1 MKKFLRLLTVLGL
14 LAALAGCTYGL
25 APDSAETI
33 TFLNHDPDAD
43 AAWQEITKTYAK
55 THNVEVTVLSVEPED
70 YEQTLEKMLEE
81 GNGPAIISGTQD
93 LLRWQAY
100 LLDLKGT
107 ELAAQ
112 CVNDDYNLLD
122 GDAILAVGY
131 SKEYTGIVVN
141 KALLKAAG
149 HSQAELSDFEGLKAV
164 AEDITAR
171 SEELR
176 FGAFT
181 SGSEDA
187 VLLMLDSALGGD
199 TAVES
204 FAAGRI
210 QNLQNVLTLYAQN
223 GTADGIT
230 VAFRDR
236 QGALSEFTEG
246 KATFFFGSSTLYPQ
260 LTQAGM
266 RPEDLTMIPL
276 CCGTAGE
283 QTNGLLTGT
292 SHYWAVNSQA
302 SDRERELALE
312 FLSWMASAQE
322 GTGMLQE
329 LYGEVPFRG
338 GGNTENVFC
347 LAAKDLER
355 EGRFS
360 GFWAFD
366 RIDESR
372 LEELSFAMRVYFS
385 APSEENWAAIVHI
398 FEGA

>member
-1 MKKFLRLLTVLGL
+1 MKRFLGLLTVLGL
-14 LAALAGCTYGL
+14 LAALTGCASSPAS
-25 APDSAETI
+25 APSSAEAI
-33 TFLNHDPDAD
+33 TFLNHDPGAD

-55 THNVEVTVLSVEPED
+55 TRDVEVTVLSVEPEE
-70 YEQTLEKMLEE
+70 YEETLERMLEE
-81 GNGPAIISGTQD
+81 GNGPAIFCCDAQN
-93 LLRWQAY
+93 LQRLQAY
-100 LLDLKGT
+100 MLDLKGT
-107 ELAAQ
+107 ELTSQ
-112 CVNDDYNLLD
+112 CVNYDYNWMN
-122 GDAILAVGY
+122 GDAILAVGC

-149 HSQAELSDFEGLKAV
+149 YSQAELSDFEGLKAV
-164 AEDITAR
+164 AEDITAW

-181 SGSEDA
+181 AGSEDA
-187 VLLMLDSALGGD
+187 VLWILNSVPEGERWGAEQMDCLKNGLD
-199 TAVES
+199 
-204 FAAGRI
+204 
-210 QNLQNVLTLYAQN
+210 LYARN
-223 GTADGIT
+223 GSAVGTEL
-230 VAFRDR
+230 AFRDR
-236 QGALSEFTEG
+236 EEALAEFTEG
-246 KATFFFGSSTLYPQ
+246 KAAFCFGSSTMNAQ

-276 CCGTAGE
+276 YCGAEGE
-283 QTNGLLTGT
+283 QTRGLSTGT
-292 SHYWAVNSQA
+292 SHYWAVNSKA
-302 SDRERELALE
+302 SDRERELALD
-312 FLSWMASAQE
+312 FLSWVASSEE
-322 GTGMLQE
+322 GIDMLQK

-385 APSEENWAAIVHI
+385 APAEANWAAIAQI
-398 FEGA
+398 LEGS